1 MARAYHNCEGL
12 MRDLRALLDD
22 GDERAYQFAELLI
35 ELDELVQPDDDD
47 ARLEAA
53 AEGPVQR
60 GQIDLDLRDHGD
72 GSELEPS
79 PPGHDP
85 VCRPHVDGVRGVVT
99 PALGHRRATAASN
112 AASQS
117 DGGAP
122 PVVRTT
128 LELSPRK
135 RRRT

>member
-12 MRDLRALLDD
+12 MRDLRALLDAN
-22 GDERAYQFAELLI
+22 DERAYQFAELLI
-35 ELDELVQPDDDD
+35 ELDDLVRPDDDD

-53 AEGPVQR
+53 TDGPVQR
-60 GQIDLDLRDHGD
+60 GQLDLDLRDDGG

-79 PPGHDP
+79 PSGHDP
-85 VCRPHVDGVRGVVT
+85 VRRPHMDGVRGVVT
-99 PALGHRRATAASN
+99 PALGHARATAASE

-117 DGGAP
+117 DGAAP